1 MELQNTWVAFQSPGC
16 PSWPVTSFPDQRL
29 TLQAMDVPS
38 RQLAD
43 PSCQLAGPSRPLA
56 GPSRQLAGLSRQLAG
71 PSRQLAGLSDS
82 LTNLPDPL
90 FLFSVIK
97 SYLMVG

>member
-1 MELQNTWVAFQSPGC
+1 MDLQNTWVAFQTPGC

-43 PSCQLAGPSRPLA
+43 PSRQLA
-56 GPSRQLAGLSRQLAG
+56 GPSRQLAGLSSQLAG
-71 PSRQLAGLSDS
+71 LSRQLAGLSDS

-90 FLFSVIK
+90 YLFSVIK